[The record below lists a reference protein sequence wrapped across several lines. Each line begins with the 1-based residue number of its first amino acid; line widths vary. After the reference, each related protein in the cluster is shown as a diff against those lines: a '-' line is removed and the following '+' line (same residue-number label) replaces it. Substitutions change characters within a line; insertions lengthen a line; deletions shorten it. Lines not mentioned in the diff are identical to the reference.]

1 MQLQVIRQ
9 DKSKHPFMRGM
20 LAHKLMQRGLSF
32 DQAYQISKD
41 AKSYFQEKTEVTSD
55 SLMQSVDEL
64 IVARYGKELL
74 RTLISELFPS
84 GKQIC
89 VFRRNATSPF
99 SKGLLTQSITSAGI
113 KPEEAYKIAFDLEA
127 DLIKK
132 DILRISKKK
141 LFEEVFSTIKKK
153 YSPHLA
159 GLYKLAS
166 RIDEL
171 DRPVIIYLAGASG
184 TGKSVMSTFL
194 AGRLG
199 INKITGTD
207 TIREIMRL
215 VFKRD
220 LLPSLHNS
228 SSKAGVGMPKTLDKN
243 ARLISGF
250 CLQAQQVS
258 VGVKAVVDR
267 AIKERTSM
275 IVEGIHLLPIM
286 EHAIKEGTKR
296 AYHIPITLS
305 LMNEKHHKDRFLER
319 GKGNELRKKE
329 PYLRSFENIRS
340 IHEYCISESENNEI
354 EVVDNEDF
362 DETTNTLMQLIINTL
377 QEQVKS
383 TLTSKS

>member
-1 MQLQVIRQ
+1 MQFQVIRP

-32 DQAYQISKD
+32 DQANQISKD
-41 AKSYFQEKTEVTSD
+41 AKSFFQKKVEITSE
-55 SLMQSVDEL
+55 SLMKSVDEL
-64 IVARYGKELL
+64 ILSRYGKEVLGKL
-74 RTLISELFPS
+74 TTELFPT

-89 VFRRNATSPF
+89 VFRRNANAPF
-99 SKGLLTQSITSAGI
+99 SKGLLTQSITAAGL
-113 KPEEAYKIAFDLEA
+113 KPEEAYQIAFDLEA
-127 DLIKK
+127 KLMKSSQ
-132 DILRISKKK
+132 LRISKKK
-141 LFEEVFSTIKKK
+141 LFEEVYATIKKK

-171 DRPVIIYLAGASG
+171 DRPVIIYLGGASG
-184 TGKSVMSTFL
+184 TGKSVMSTVL

-215 VFKRD
+215 VFKRE

-228 SSKAGVGMPKTLDKN
+228 SSRAGIEMPRSLDKKD
-243 ARLISGF
+243 RLISGF
-250 CLQAQQVS
+250 CLQSQQVS
-258 VGVKAVVDR
+258 VGIKAVVDR
-267 AIKERTSM
+267 AVKERTSM
-275 IVEGIHLLPIM
+275 IIEGIHLLPYM
-286 EHAIKEGTKR
+286 QQVLKEGSKK
-296 AYHIPITLS
+296 AYHIPIILS
-305 LMNEKHHKDRFLER
+305 LMNEKHHMDRFSER

-329 PYLRSFENIRS
+329 AYLSSFENIRT
-340 IHEYCISESENNEI
+340 IHEYCTSESEENEI
-354 EVVDNEDF
+354 EIVDNEDF

-383 TLTSKS
+383 VQSTKS